1 MSSKEESAEMMI
13 RVYNFIIDEARI
25 QINIYIYIYIY
36 IYYYKLI
43 LRLLICFVVFNSKE
57 YSSF

>member
-25 QINIYIYIYIY
+25 QINIYIYIY
-36 IYYYKLI
+36 YYKLI

>member
-36 IYYYKLI
+36 II
-43 LRLLICFVVFNSKE
+43 INS
-57 YSSF
+57 Y